1 MKIILENELEKWA
14 WGVMMGAHYKWEKN
28 HGSVLQDQVYRW
40 FEDWCR
46 EETEKAIK
54 EEIERRLR
62 DNFGDDYGMS
72 KEEYVANGLARYDDF
87 DLTGDEIKE
96 LEKELLD
103 EYESLQKDIAD
114 VREDLT
120 ETVKDELRN
129 TYYTFFNAPE
139 NLTVIYNDEVIQGK

>member
-14 WGVMMGAHYKWEKN
+14 WGVMMAVHYKWEKN
-28 HGSVLQDQVYRW
+28 HGSVLQDHVYWW
-40 FEDWCR
+40 FEEMYK

-62 DNFGDDYGMS
+62 DNWDDDYGLS
-72 KEEYVANGLARYDDF
+72 KEEYVANGLARYG

-114 VREDLT
+114 DREDLT

-139 NLTVIYNDEVIQGK
+139 ELTVIYNDEVIQGKR